1 MAHHRCAWIY
11 RHSESY
17 IAAGRKM
24 PASTGQYGSQ
34 CGSIT
39 MRYSIIR
46 CHVKVGGIKVGGIKM
61 GPYGP
66 IWAHF
71 YSTHFY
77 STHFYMAT
85 NYGIPHGNTTTLAAI
100 LSCRSWHL
108 PACRYIGFTV
118 SIYPGTTMMC
128 HVRKFLFF
136 FFSFFLCNSR
146 AGKRCLLHTVVPPL
160 LVDMS

>member
-1 MAHHRCAWIY
+1 MQAHRELPTAACPTQPTVAHFSYCLQI
-11 RHSESY
+11 HSEASKTQ
-17 IAAGRKM
+17 IQLLHFSESLAMSERPAGTPSWQWCNFRNISS
-24 PASTGQYGSQ
+24 P
-34 CGSIT
+34 
-39 MRYSIIR
+39 IIFFGLWIISS
-46 CHVKVGGIKVGGIKM
+46 HVKVGGIKVGGIKM

-108 PACRYIGFTV
+108 RIGT
-118 SIYPGTTMMC
+118 
-128 HVRKFLFF
+128 
-136 FFSFFLCNSR
+136 
-146 AGKRCLLHTVVPPL
+146 
-160 LVDMS
+160 